1 MNEIINKVN
10 DILKKNDLD
19 FYCGNLCIVDYDDG
33 VDCITIL
40 NNGSD
45 VGATAVAIPNEITD
59 EFLYSLAKYYTI
71 IDDLNSYNVR
81 YDPEE
86 FNFETFINNTKVDD
100 KLKFTTGNEWYTDIM
115 KKYIN
120 QRINTITDFL
130 INDKL
135 N

>member
-1 MNEIINKVN
+1 MKNIANKVN
-10 DILKKNDLD
+10 DILFKNDLD
-19 FYCGNLCIVDYDDG
+19 YYCGNLVVDNIDGESYIV
-33 VDCITIL
+33 IL
-40 NNGSD
+40 NNGNIT
-45 VGATAVAIPNEITD
+45 GAVWVEMPNEITD
-59 EFLYSLAKYYTI
+59 ELLYSLAKYYTI
-71 IDDLNSYNVR
+71 IDDLNSFNVR

>member
-1 MNEIINKVN
+1 MKNIINKVN
-10 DILKKNDLD
+10 DILIKNDLD
-19 FYCGNLCIVDYDDG
+19 YYCGNLVVDNIDGESYIV
-33 VDCITIL
+33 IL
-40 NNGSD
+40 NNGNIT
-45 VGATAVAIPNEITD
+45 GAVWVEMPNEITD
-59 EFLYSLAKYYTI
+59 EILYSLAKYYTI
-71 IDDLNSYNVR
+71 IDDLNSFNVR
-81 YDPEE
+81 YYPEE

-120 QRINTITDFL
+120 QHINTITDFL